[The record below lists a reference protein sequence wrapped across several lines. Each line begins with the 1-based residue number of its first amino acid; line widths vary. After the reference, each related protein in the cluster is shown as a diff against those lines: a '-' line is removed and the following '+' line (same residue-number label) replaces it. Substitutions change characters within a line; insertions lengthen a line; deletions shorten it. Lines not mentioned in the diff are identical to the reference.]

1 MKFYNSLLNKKDF
14 VELVR
19 KTVINIKQQYT
30 IPEHEDNISDNVADK
45 NDQLFLEVLLIERK
59 GQSTSFSSHI
69 KKIKK
74 Q

>member
-45 NDQLFLEVLLIERK
+45 ND
-59 GQSTSFSSHI
+59 
-69 KKIKK
+69 
-74 Q
+74 